1 MSTKRTFT
9 LEETLDLG
17 RRLGVD
23 WTEIHRDEFRRG
35 LAVELEHGAHD
46 PQTNVTSDDPVITAK
61 IALAHLKEIP
71 DYYSRLARME
81 ADAKAEKQPREKL
94 HVRPRR

>member
-23 WTEIHRDEFRRG
+23 WTEIQRDEFRRG

-46 PQTNVTSDDPVITAK
+46 PQTNVTNDDPVITAK